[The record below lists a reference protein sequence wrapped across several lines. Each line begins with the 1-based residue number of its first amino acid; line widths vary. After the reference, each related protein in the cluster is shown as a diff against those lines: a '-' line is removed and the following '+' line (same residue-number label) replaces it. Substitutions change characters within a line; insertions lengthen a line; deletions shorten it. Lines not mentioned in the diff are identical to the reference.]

1 MTLSLDSLLWKLW
14 LAGMAVLV
22 LLSGAGMQRVS
33 TEGGICLTHIFILE
47 GKKKSVIY
55 FPSLQPAHN
64 FQFTLIAVGR
74 ATLNAIYFG
83 Y

>member
-47 GKKKSVIY
+47 GKKEV
-55 FPSLQPAHN
+55 
-64 FQFTLIAVGR
+64 
-74 ATLNAIYFG
+74 
-83 Y
+83 

>member
-33 TEGGICLTHIFILE
+33 TEGGICLTHIFVLE
-47 GKKKSVIY
+47 GKKKCDLFSFAAACSQFSVYIN
-55 FPSLQPAHN
+55 SCGKSN
-64 FQFTLIAVGR
+64 S
-74 ATLNAIYFG
+74 
-83 Y
+83 